1 MELSTEDAL
10 SILRDERELQLRLT
24 DWTQLPDVSEA
35 TRLAWQPYRQAL
47 RDLTENFTS
56 LDEVIWPTKPQENN

>member
-24 DWTQLPDVSEA
+24 DWTQLPDVPEA

-47 RDLTENFTS
+47 RNLTENFTT
-56 LDEVIWPTKPQENN
+56 LEDVVWPTKP

>member
-24 DWTQLPDVSEA
+24 DWTQLSDVPEV

-47 RDLTENFTS
+47 RDLTKNFTT
-56 LDEVIWPTKPQENN
+56 LEDVVWPTKP